1 MGRAYTGED
10 NNSKKEMIEV
20 IEEARNNL
28 VEHTKD
34 KADLSAKNQMIQ
46 NLIGKI
52 NNELKKEQ
60 ELIENFQHA
69 NPETKKQSYFSN
81 VKIKDSSEL
90 TGDFRKDKG
99 KVKELKGQLY
109 EASKKF
115 QSTLSKISQTK
126 DLVKIARSEDFK
138 AKAKKSVTTASF
150 TKYGEQLKN
159 KNVKGDTAREK
170 GKEQIK
176 TALNKIS
183 GKSGI
188 NTKNITEMLQSLFF
202 LTNEE
207 VEKIKVVLENEMQNE
222 VEKTI
227 TAALEGNL
235 VYKNKESQRISNQEK
250 ILKQVLK
257 KIFQNNWLETL
268 EKKAQLAE
276 STLDKTLGGA
286 IHYVNEEGDGFVKTK
301 ITAQI
306 ADDLD
311 GFSKKSKTEKDIV
324 RAKLIQKLQ
333 GIWWDI
339 FKEYGATENQKEIFN
354 NAYTKIFSLNDVS
367 RIDNFFAYDGGQIT
381 GMLDEFALALEQAG
395 INGVIVEW
403 AGKEKL
409 LDTRSGNVD
418 IRIIFGDSENKKV
431 YGIQTKDYSRS
442 VSNLAL
448 YEDTSFDL
456 AGKTAERYFS
466 KDMIER
472 MQFLLINSTAIKDL
486 GKNLYSEQEIKMALL
501 DALPAL
507 ARQELAVDK
516 DLNSNTLYFLNG
528 QYFFSSYI
536 LLTIYEAIM
545 DAFSRVTDSKAT
557 DLVSISKSGS
567 SNFCAVVSEDA
578 YIEKYAESQEGTRF
592 IKVDNQWLPRN
603 LTEAQ
608 LSIKVLF
615 KGIKIKL
622 K

>member
-69 NPETKKQSYFSN
+69 NPEIKKQSYFSD

-138 AKAKKSVTTASF
+138 AKAKKSVTTAFF

-183 GKSGI
+183 GKSDL

-222 VEKTI
+222 VENTI
-227 TAALEGNL
+227 TAALDGNL

-257 KIFQNNWLETL
+257 KIFQNNWLEIL

-339 FKEYGATENQKEIFN
+339 FKEYGATENQKEIFD
-354 NAYTKIFSLNDVS
+354 NAYTKIFSSSDVS

-395 INGVIVEW
+395 INGVTVEW

-418 IRIIFGDSENKKV
+418 IRIIFGDSGNKKV

-567 SNFCAVVSEDA
+567 SNFCAVVPEDA

>member
-69 NPETKKQSYFSN
+69 NPEIKKQSYFSD

-183 GKSGI
+183 GKSDL

-222 VEKTI
+222 VENTI
-227 TAALEGNL
+227 TAALDGNL

-257 KIFQNNWLETL
+257 KIFQNNWLEIL

-324 RAKLIQKLQ
+324 RAKIIQKLQ

-339 FKEYGATENQKEIFN
+339 FKEYGATENQKEIFD
-354 NAYTKIFSLNDVS
+354 NAYTKIFSSSDVS

-395 INGVIVEW
+395 INGVTVEW

-418 IRIIFGDSENKKV
+418 IRIIFGDSGNKKV

-567 SNFCAVVSEDA
+567 SNFCAVVPEDA

>member
-1 MGRAYTGED
+1 
-10 NNSKKEMIEV
+10 MIEV
-20 IEEARNNL
+20 IQEARNNL

-60 ELIENFQHA
+60 ELIRNFQSVS
-69 NPETKKQSYFSN
+69 PKKQSYFSD

-99 KVKELKGQLY
+99 KIKELKGQLY

-115 QSTLSKISQTK
+115 QSTLSKISQTR

-188 NTKNITEMLQSLFF
+188 STENIANMLQSLFF

-207 VEKIKVVLENEMQNE
+207 IEKIKVVLENEMQNE
-222 VEKTI
+222 VKKTI
-227 TAALEGNL
+227 TAALDGNL

-286 IHYVNEEGDGFVKTK
+286 IHYVNEEGDGFIKTK

-311 GFSKKSKTEKDIV
+311 GFSKKNKVEKDAV
-324 RAKLIQKLQ
+324 RMKLIQKLQ
-333 GIWWDI
+333 EIWWSI
-339 FKEYGATENQKEIFN
+339 FKEYGATENQKKIFDK
-354 NAYTKIFSLNDVS
+354 AYTKIFSSSDVS
-367 RIDNFFAYDGGQIT
+367 RIDNFFAYDSGQIT

-395 INGVIVEW
+395 IDGVTVEW

-409 LDTRSGNVD
+409 SDTRSGNVD
-418 IRIIFGDSENKKV
+418 IRIIFENGGNKKI

-472 MQFLLINSTAIKDL
+472 IQFLLINSTAIKDL
-486 GKNLYSEQEIKMALL
+486 GKELYSEQEIKMALL

-536 LLTIYEAIM
+536 LLTIYEAII

-567 SNFCAVVSEDA
+567 SNFCAVVPEDA

-592 IKVDNQWLPRN
+592 IKVNNQWLPRN

>member
-60 ELIENFQHA
+60 ELIRNFQRVS
-69 NPETKKQSYFSN
+69 PKTGKQSYFSD
-81 VKIKDSSEL
+81 VKIDSSSGL

-159 KNVKGDTAREK
+159 KNVKGDTVREK

-183 GKSGI
+183 GKSSI
-188 NTKNITEMLQSLFF
+188 KTENIAEMLQSLFF

-207 VEKIKVVLENEMQNE
+207 VEKIKVVLENEMRDE
-222 VEKTI
+222 VENNIKT
-227 TAALEGNL
+227 ALEGNL
-235 VYKNKESQRISNQEK
+235 VYKDKKSQRISNQEK

-301 ITAQI
+301 ITAKI

-339 FKEYGATENQKEIFN
+339 FKEYGATEDQKEIFN

-367 RIDNFFAYDGGQIT
+367 RIDNFFADDGGQIT

-395 INGVIVEW
+395 INGVTVEW

-418 IRIIFGDSENKKV
+418 IRIIFGDSGNKKV

-466 KDMIER
+466 KDIIER

-536 LLTIYEAIM
+536 LLIIYEAIM

-567 SNFCAVVSEDA
+567 SNFCAIVPEDA
-578 YIEKYAESQEGTRF
+578 HIEKYAESQEGTRF
-592 IKVDNQWLPRN
+592 IKVNNQWLPRN

>member
-1 MGRAYTGED
+1 
-10 NNSKKEMIEV
+10 MIEV
-20 IEEARNNL
+20 IQEARNNL
-28 VEHTKD
+28 VEHIKD

-46 NLIGKI
+46 NLIDKI

-60 ELIENFQHA
+60 ELIKNFQNA
-69 NPETKKQSYFSN
+69 SSKTEKQSYFSD
-81 VKIKDSSEL
+81 VKIDDSSEL

-99 KVKELKGQLY
+99 KVKDLKKKLY
-109 EASKKF
+109 ESSKKF

-159 KNVKGDTAREK
+159 KNVKGDTARER

-188 NTKNITEMLQSLFF
+188 STENIANMLQSLFF

-207 VEKIKVVLENEMQNE
+207 IEKIKVVLENEMQNE

-227 TAALEGNL
+227 TAALDGNL

-306 ADDLD
+306 TDDLD
-311 GFSKKSKTEKDIV
+311 GFSKKSKVEKDAV
-324 RAKLIQKLQ
+324 RMKLIQKLQ
-333 GIWWDI
+333 EIWWSI
-339 FKEYGATENQKEIFN
+339 FKEYGAAENQKEIFN
-354 NAYTKIFSLNDVS
+354 KAYTKIFSSSDVS

-395 INGVIVEW
+395 IDGVTVEW

-409 LDTRSGNVD
+409 SDTKSGNVD
-418 IRIIFGDSENKKV
+418 IRIIFENGGNKKI

-472 MQFLLINSTAIKDL
+472 IQFLLINSTAIKDL
-486 GKNLYSEQEIKMALL
+486 SKGLYSEQEIKMALL
-501 DALPAL
+501 NALPAL

-536 LLTIYEAIM
+536 LLTIYEAII

-567 SNFCAVVSEDA
+567 SNFCAVVPKDA

-592 IKVDNQWLPRN
+592 IKVNNQWLPRN

>member
-1 MGRAYTGED
+1 
-10 NNSKKEMIEV
+10 
-20 IEEARNNL
+20 
-28 VEHTKD
+28 
-34 KADLSAKNQMIQ
+34 
-46 NLIGKI
+46 
-52 NNELKKEQ
+52 
-60 ELIENFQHA
+60 
-69 NPETKKQSYFSN
+69 
-81 VKIKDSSEL
+81 
-90 TGDFRKDKG
+90 
-99 KVKELKGQLY
+99 
-109 EASKKF
+109 
-115 QSTLSKISQTK
+115 
-126 DLVKIARSEDFK
+126 
-138 AKAKKSVTTASF
+138 
-150 TKYGEQLKN
+150 
-159 KNVKGDTAREK
+159 
-170 GKEQIK
+170 
-176 TALNKIS
+176 
-183 GKSGI
+183 
-188 NTKNITEMLQSLFF
+188 MLQSLFF

-207 VEKIKVVLENEMQNE
+207 IEKIKVVRENEMQNE
-222 VEKTI
+222 VKKTI
-227 TAALEGNL
+227 TAALDGNL

-268 EKKAQLAE
+268 EKKAQRAE

-311 GFSKKSKTEKDIV
+311 GFSKKSKAEKDIV
-324 RAKLIQKLQ
+324 RAKLIKKLQ
-333 GIWWDI
+333 EIWWSI
-339 FKEYGATENQKEIFN
+339 FKEYGAEENQKKIFDK
-354 NAYTKIFSLNDVS
+354 AYTKIFSSSDVS
-367 RIDNFFAYDGGQIT
+367 RIDNFFAYDSGQIT

-395 INGVIVEW
+395 IDGVTVEW

-409 LDTRSGNVD
+409 SDTRSGNVD
-418 IRIIFGDSENKKV
+418 IRIIFENGGNKKI

-486 GKNLYSEQEIKMALL
+486 GKELYSEQEIKMALL

-536 LLTIYEAIM
+536 LLTIYEAII

-567 SNFCAVVSEDA
+567 SNFCAVVPEDA
-578 YIEKYAESQEGTRF
+578 YIEKYAQSQEGTRF
-592 IKVDNQWLPRN
+592 IKVNNQWLPRN

-608 LSIKVLF
+608 LSIKILF

>member
-1 MGRAYTGED
+1 
-10 NNSKKEMIEV
+10 MIEV
-20 IEEARNNL
+20 IQEARNNL

-46 NLIGKI
+46 NLIDKI

-60 ELIENFQHA
+60 ELIKNFQNA
-69 NPETKKQSYFSN
+69 SSKTEKQSYFSD
-81 VKIKDSSEL
+81 VKIDDSSEL

-99 KVKELKGQLY
+99 KVKDLKKKLY
-109 EASKKF
+109 ESSKKF

-159 KNVKGDTAREK
+159 KNVKGDTARER

-188 NTKNITEMLQSLFF
+188 STENIANMLQSLFF

-207 VEKIKVVLENEMQNE
+207 IEKIKVVLENEMQNE

-227 TAALEGNL
+227 TAALDGNL

-286 IHYVNEEGDGFVKTK
+286 IHYVNEEGDGFIKTK

-311 GFSKKSKTEKDIV
+311 GFSKKSKVEKDAV
-324 RAKLIQKLQ
+324 RMKLIQKLQ
-333 GIWWDI
+333 EIWWSI

-354 NAYTKIFSLNDVS
+354 KAYTKIFSSSDVS

-395 INGVIVEW
+395 IDGVTVEW

-409 LDTRSGNVD
+409 SDTRSGNVD
-418 IRIIFGDSENKKV
+418 IRIIFENGGNKKI

-466 KDMIER
+466 KDIIER
-472 MQFLLINSTAIKDL
+472 IQFLLINSTAIKDL
-486 GKNLYSEQEIKMALL
+486 SKGLYSEQEIKMALL

-536 LLTIYEAIM
+536 LLTIYEAII

-567 SNFCAVVSEDA
+567 SNFCAVVPEDA

-592 IKVDNQWLPRN
+592 IKVNNQWLPRN

>member
-1 MGRAYTGED
+1 
-10 NNSKKEMIEV
+10 MIEV
-20 IEEARNNL
+20 IQEARNNL

-46 NLIGKI
+46 NLIDKI

-60 ELIENFQHA
+60 ELIKNFQNA
-69 NPETKKQSYFSN
+69 SSKTEKQSYFSD
-81 VKIKDSSEL
+81 VKIDDSSEL

-99 KVKELKGQLY
+99 KVKDLKKKLY
-109 EASKKF
+109 ESSKKF

-159 KNVKGDTAREK
+159 KNVKGDTARER

-188 NTKNITEMLQSLFF
+188 STENIANMLQSLFF

-207 VEKIKVVLENEMQNE
+207 IEKIKVVLENEMQNE

-227 TAALEGNL
+227 TAALDGNL

-311 GFSKKSKTEKDIV
+311 GFSKKSKVEKDAV
-324 RAKLIQKLQ
+324 RMKLIQKLQ
-333 GIWWDI
+333 EIWWNI
-339 FKEYGATENQKEIFN
+339 FKEYGAAENQKEIFN
-354 NAYTKIFSLNDVS
+354 KAYTKIFSSSDVS

-395 INGVIVEW
+395 IDGVTVEW

-409 LDTRSGNVD
+409 SDTRSGNVD
-418 IRIIFGDSENKKV
+418 IRIIFENGGNKKI

-472 MQFLLINSTAIKDL
+472 IQFLLINSTAIKDL
-486 GKNLYSEQEIKMALL
+486 SKGLYSEQEIKMALL

-536 LLTIYEAIM
+536 LLTIYEAII

-567 SNFCAVVSEDA
+567 SNFCAVVPEDA

-592 IKVDNQWLPRN
+592 IKVNNQWLPRN

>member
-1 MGRAYTGED
+1 
-10 NNSKKEMIEV
+10 MIEV
-20 IEEARNNL
+20 IQEARNNL

-46 NLIGKI
+46 NLIDKI

-60 ELIENFQHA
+60 ELIKNFQNA
-69 NPETKKQSYFSN
+69 ISKIEKQSYFSD
-81 VKIKDSSEL
+81 VKIDDSSEL

-99 KVKELKGQLY
+99 KVKDLKKKLY
-109 EASKKF
+109 ESSKKF

-159 KNVKGDTAREK
+159 KNVKGDTVRER

-188 NTKNITEMLQSLFF
+188 STENIANMLQSLFF

-207 VEKIKVVLENEMQNE
+207 IEKIKVVLENEMQNE

-227 TAALEGNL
+227 TAALDGNL

-311 GFSKKSKTEKDIV
+311 GFSKKSKVEKDAV
-324 RAKLIQKLQ
+324 RMKLIQKLQ
-333 GIWWDI
+333 EIWWSI
-339 FKEYGATENQKEIFN
+339 FKEYGAAENQKEIFN
-354 NAYTKIFSLNDVS
+354 KAYTKIFSSSDVS

-395 INGVIVEW
+395 IDGVTVEW

-409 LDTRSGNVD
+409 SDTRSGNVD
-418 IRIIFGDSENKKV
+418 IRIIFGNGENKKI

-466 KDMIER
+466 KDIIER
-472 MQFLLINSTAIKDL
+472 IQFLLINSTAIKDL
-486 GKNLYSEQEIKMALL
+486 SKGLYSEQEIKMALL

-536 LLTIYEAIM
+536 LLTIYEAII

-567 SNFCAVVSEDA
+567 SNFCAIVPEDA

-592 IKVDNQWLPRN
+592 IKVNNQWLPRN

>member
-1 MGRAYTGED
+1 
-10 NNSKKEMIEV
+10 MIEV

-60 ELIENFQHA
+60 ELIRNFQSVS
-69 NPETKKQSYFSN
+69 PKKQSYFSD

-99 KVKELKGQLY
+99 KVKELKRQLY
-109 EASKKF
+109 ESSKKF

-150 TKYGEQLKN
+150 TKYGEQLKD

-188 NTKNITEMLQSLFF
+188 STENIARMLQSLFF

-207 VEKIKVVLENEMQNE
+207 IEKIKVVLENEMQNE

-227 TAALEGNL
+227 RAALDGNL

-324 RAKLIQKLQ
+324 RAKLIKKLQ
-333 GIWWDI
+333 EIWWNI
-339 FKEYGATENQKEIFN
+339 FKEYGAEENQKKIFDK
-354 NAYTKIFSLNDVS
+354 AYTKIFSSSDVS
-367 RIDNFFAYDGGQIT
+367 RIDNFFAYDSGQIT

-395 INGVIVEW
+395 IDGITVEW

-409 LDTRSGNVD
+409 SDTRSGNVD
-418 IRIIFGDSENKKV
+418 IRIIFENGENKKI

-472 MQFLLINSTAIKDL
+472 IQFLLINSTAIKDL
-486 GKNLYSEQEIKMALL
+486 GKELYSEQEIKMALL

-536 LLTIYEAIM
+536 LLTIYGAII

-567 SNFCAVVSEDA
+567 SNFCAVVPEDA

-592 IKVDNQWLPRN
+592 IKVNNQWLPRN

>member
-1 MGRAYTGED
+1 
-10 NNSKKEMIEV
+10 MIKV
-20 IEEARNNL
+20 IQEARNNL
-28 VEHTKD
+28 VEHTED

-46 NLIGKI
+46 NLIEKI

-60 ELIENFQHA
+60 ELIGSFNSVS
-69 NPETKKQSYFSN
+69 SYFSDI
-81 VKIKDSSEL
+81 KIQGSSEL
-90 TGDFRKDKG
+90 VGDFRSDKSI
-99 KVKELKGQLY
+99 VKGLKEKLY
-109 EASKKF
+109 ESSKKF

-183 GKSGI
+183 GKSGSGI
-188 NTKNITEMLQSLFF
+188 TAENIAKMLQSLFF
-202 LTNEE
+202 LSEE
-207 VEKIKVVLENEMQNE
+207 EKERIKSVLDTEMKTE
-222 VEKTI
+222 VGGIIKE
-227 TAALEGNL
+227 ALVGNL
-235 VYKNKESQRISNQEK
+235 AYKGGTGERVSYQEK
-250 ILKQVLK
+250 KMKQVLK
-257 KIFQNNWLETL
+257 KIFNNNWLETL
-268 EKKAQLAE
+268 EKKASLAE

-286 IHYVNEEGDGFVKTK
+286 IHYVNQEGDGFVKTE
-301 ITAQI
+301 ITAYF
-306 ADDLD
+306 ANDLI
-311 GFSKKSKTEKDIV
+311 GFSNKTKAEKDAVRKNIV
-324 RAKLIQKLQ
+324 EKLED
-333 GIWWDI
+333 IWWNI
-339 FKEYGATENQKEIFN
+339 FKEYGAVDNQRGIFN
-354 NAYTKIFSLNDVS
+354 TAYEKIFSKDIS

-395 INGVIVEW
+395 INGVTVEW

-409 LDTRSGNVD
+409 SDTRQGNVD
-418 IRIIFGDSENKKV
+418 IRIIFEKDGVRKI

-442 VSNLAL
+442 VPNLAL

-472 MQFLLINSTAIKDL
+472 IQFLLINSTAIKDL
-486 GKNLYSEQEIKMALL
+486 GGGLYSEQEIKMALL

-536 LLTIYEAIM
+536 LLTIYEAII

-567 SNFCAVVSEDA
+567 SNFCAIVPEDA
-578 YIEKYAESQEGTRF
+578 SIEKYAESQEGTRF
-592 IKVDNQWLPRN
+592 IKVNNQWLPRN

-608 LSIKVLF
+608 LGIKILF

>member
-1 MGRAYTGED
+1 
-10 NNSKKEMIEV
+10 MIEV
-20 IEEARNNL
+20 IQEARSNL

-46 NLIGKI
+46 NLIDKI

-60 ELIENFQHA
+60 ELIRNFQSVSS
-69 NPETKKQSYFSN
+69 NFSD
-81 VKIKDSSEL
+81 VKIDDSSEL
-90 TGDFRKDKG
+90 TGDFRKDKS
-99 KVKELKGQLY
+99 KVKALKRKLY
-109 EASKKF
+109 ESSKKF

-150 TKYGEQLKN
+150 TKYGEQLKD
-159 KNVKGDTAREK
+159 KNVKGDTVREK

-188 NTKNITEMLQSLFF
+188 STENIAKMLQSLFF

-207 VEKIKVVLENEMQNE
+207 IEKIKVVLENEMQNE

-227 TAALEGNL
+227 TAALDGNL

-311 GFSKKSKTEKDIV
+311 GFSKKSKVEKDAV
-324 RAKLIQKLQ
+324 RMKLIQKLQ
-333 GIWWDI
+333 EIWWSI
-339 FKEYGATENQKEIFN
+339 FKEYGAKENQKKIFDK
-354 NAYTKIFSLNDVS
+354 AYTKIFSSSDVS
-367 RIDNFFAYDGGQIT
+367 RIDNFFAYDSGQIT

-395 INGVIVEW
+395 IDGVTVEW

-409 LDTRSGNVD
+409 SDTRSGNVD
-418 IRIIFGDSENKKV
+418 IRIIFENGGNKKI

-472 MQFLLINSTAIKDL
+472 IQFLLINSTAIKDL
-486 GKNLYSEQEIKMALL
+486 GKELYSEQEIKMALL

-507 ARQELAVDK
+507 ARQELVVDK

-536 LLTIYEAIM
+536 LLTIYEAII

-567 SNFCAVVSEDA
+567 SNFCAVVPGDA

-592 IKVDNQWLPRN
+592 IKVNNQWLPRN

>member
-1 MGRAYTGED
+1 
-10 NNSKKEMIEV
+10 MIEV

-69 NPETKKQSYFSN
+69 NSETKKQSYFSD

-159 KNVKGDTAREK
+159 KNIKGDTAREK

-207 VEKIKVVLENEMQNE
+207 IEKIKVVLENEMQNE

-227 TAALEGNL
+227 TEALEGNL

-339 FKEYGATENQKEIFN
+339 FKEYGATENQKKIFDK
-354 NAYTKIFSLNDVS
+354 AYIKIFSSSDIS
-367 RIDNFFAYDGGQIT
+367 RIDNFFAYDSGQIT

-395 INGVIVEW
+395 IDGVTVEW

-409 LDTRSGNVD
+409 SDTRSGNVD
-418 IRIIFGDSENKKV
+418 IRIIFENGGNKKI

-472 MQFLLINSTAIKDL
+472 IQFLLINSTAIKDL
-486 GKNLYSEQEIKMALL
+486 GKELYSEQEIKMALL

-567 SNFCAVVSEDA
+567 SNFCAVVPEDA

-592 IKVDNQWLPRN
+592 IKVNNQWLPRN

>member
-1 MGRAYTGED
+1 
-10 NNSKKEMIEV
+10 MIEV
-20 IEEARNNL
+20 IQEARNNL

-60 ELIENFQHA
+60 ELIRNFQSVS
-69 NPETKKQSYFSN
+69 PKKQSYFSD

-99 KVKELKGQLY
+99 KVKELKRQLY
-109 EASKKF
+109 ESSKKF

-150 TKYGEQLKN
+150 TKYGEQLKD

-188 NTKNITEMLQSLFF
+188 STENIANMLQSLFF

-207 VEKIKVVLENEMQNE
+207 IEKIKVVLENEMQNE
-222 VEKTI
+222 VKKTI
-227 TAALEGNL
+227 TAALDGNL

-311 GFSKKSKTEKDIV
+311 GFSKKNKVEKDAV
-324 RAKLIQKLQ
+324 RMKLIQKLQ
-333 GIWWDI
+333 EIWWSI
-339 FKEYGATENQKEIFN
+339 FKEYGAEENQKKIFDK
-354 NAYTKIFSLNDVS
+354 AYTKIFSSNDVS
-367 RIDNFFAYDGGQIT
+367 RIDNFFAYEGGQIT

-395 INGVIVEW
+395 IDGITVEW

-409 LDTRSGNVD
+409 SDTRSGNVD
-418 IRIIFGDSENKKV
+418 IRIIFENGGNKKI

-472 MQFLLINSTAIKDL
+472 IQFLLINSTAIKDL
-486 GKNLYSEQEIKMALL
+486 GKELYSEQEIKMALL

-536 LLTIYEAIM
+536 LLTIYEAII

-567 SNFCAVVSEDA
+567 SNFCAVVPEDA

-592 IKVDNQWLPRN
+592 IKVNNQWLPRN

>member
-1 MGRAYTGED
+1 MGRAYTGKD

-60 ELIENFQHA
+60 ELIRNFQSVS
-69 NPETKKQSYFSN
+69 PKTGKQSYFSD

-188 NTKNITEMLQSLFF
+188 KTENIAEMLQSLFF

-207 VEKIKVVLENEMQNE
+207 VDKIKVALGNEMKDN
-222 VEKTI
+222 VEETI

-301 ITAQI
+301 ITAEI

-339 FKEYGATENQKEIFN
+339 FKEYGATEDQKEIFN

-395 INGVIVEW
+395 INGVTVEW

-418 IRIIFGDSENKKV
+418 IRIIFGDSGNKKV

-567 SNFCAVVSEDA
+567 SNFCAVVPEDA

-592 IKVDNQWLPRN
+592 IKVNNQWLPRN

>member
-1 MGRAYTGED
+1 
-10 NNSKKEMIEV
+10 MIKV
-20 IEEARNNL
+20 IQEARSNL

-46 NLIGKI
+46 NLINKI

-60 ELIENFQHA
+60 ELIKNFQNA
-69 NPETKKQSYFSN
+69 SSKTEKQSYFSD
-81 VKIKDSSEL
+81 VKIDDSSEL
-90 TGDFRKDKG
+90 TGDFRKDKS
-99 KVKELKGQLY
+99 KAKALKRKLY
-109 EASKKF
+109 DSSTKF

-150 TKYGEQLKN
+150 TKYGEQLKD
-159 KNVKGDTAREK
+159 KNIKGDTVREK

-188 NTKNITEMLQSLFF
+188 STENIAKMLQSLFF

-207 VEKIKVVLENEMQNE
+207 IEKIKMVLENEMKDE
-222 VEKTI
+222 VKENIK
-227 TAALEGNL
+227 AALEGNL
-235 VYKNKESQRISNQEK
+235 VYKDKESQRISNQEK
-250 ILKQVLK
+250 KIKQVLK

-268 EKKAQLAE
+268 EKKAQLTE

-286 IHYVNEEGDGFVKTK
+286 IHYVNEEGDGFIKTK
-301 ITAQI
+301 ITAQV

-311 GFSKKSKTEKDIV
+311 GFSKKNKVEKDAV
-324 RAKLIQKLQ
+324 RMKLIQKLQ
-333 GIWWDI
+333 EIWWSI
-339 FKEYGATENQKEIFN
+339 FKEYGAEENQKKIFDK
-354 NAYTKIFSLNDVS
+354 AYTKIFSSSDVS
-367 RIDNFFAYDGGQIT
+367 RIDNFFAYDSGQIT

-395 INGVIVEW
+395 IDGVTVEW

-409 LDTRSGNVD
+409 SDTRSGNVD
-418 IRIIFGDSENKKV
+418 IRIIFENGGNKKI

-472 MQFLLINSTAIKDL
+472 IQFLLINSTAIKDL
-486 GKNLYSEQEIKMALL
+486 GKELYSEQEIKMALL

-536 LLTIYEAIM
+536 LLTIYEAII

-567 SNFCAVVSEDA
+567 SNFCAVVPEDA
-578 YIEKYAESQEGTRF
+578 YIEKYAQSQEGTRF
-592 IKVDNQWLPRN
+592 IKVNNQWLPRN

>member
-60 ELIENFQHA
+60 ELIENFQRVS
-69 NPETKKQSYFSN
+69 PKTGKQSYFSD

-138 AKAKKSVTTASF
+138 AKAKKSVTTVSF

-222 VEKTI
+222 VENTI
-227 TAALEGNL
+227 TAALDGNL
-235 VYKNKESQRISNQEK
+235 VYENKESQRISNQEK

-311 GFSKKSKTEKDIV
+311 GFSKKSKAEKDII
-324 RAKLIQKLQ
+324 RAKLIKDLQ

-354 NAYTKIFSLNDVS
+354 NAYTKIFSSSDVS

-381 GMLDEFALALEQAG
+381 GMLDEFALALEQAD
-395 INGVIVEW
+395 INGVTVEW

-418 IRIIFGDSENKKV
+418 IRIIFEDSGNKKV

-472 MQFLLINSTAIKDL
+472 MQFLLINSTAIKNL

-545 DAFSRVTDSKAT
+545 DAFSRVTDSKVT

-567 SNFCAVVSEDA
+567 SNFCAVVPEDA
-578 YIEKYAESQEGTRF
+578 YIEKYTESQEGTRF

>member
-1 MGRAYTGED
+1 
-10 NNSKKEMIEV
+10 MIEV
-20 IEEARNNL
+20 IQEARNNL

-46 NLIGKI
+46 NLIDKI

-60 ELIENFQHA
+60 ELIKNFQNA
-69 NPETKKQSYFSN
+69 SSKTEKQSYFSD
-81 VKIKDSSEL
+81 VKIDDSSEL

-99 KVKELKGQLY
+99 KVKDLKKKLY
-109 EASKKF
+109 ESSKKF

-159 KNVKGDTAREK
+159 KNVKGDTARER

-188 NTKNITEMLQSLFF
+188 STENIANMLQSLFF

-207 VEKIKVVLENEMQNE
+207 IEKIKVVLENEMQNE

-227 TAALEGNL
+227 TAALDGNL

-286 IHYVNEEGDGFVKTK
+286 IHYVNEEGDGFIKTK

-311 GFSKKSKTEKDIV
+311 GFSKKSKVEKDAV
-324 RAKLIQKLQ
+324 RMKLIQKLQ
-333 GIWWDI
+333 EIWWSI

-354 NAYTKIFSLNDVS
+354 KAYTKIFSSSDVS

-395 INGVIVEW
+395 IDGVTVEW

-409 LDTRSGNVD
+409 SDTRSGNVD
-418 IRIIFGDSENKKV
+418 IRIIFENGGNKKI

-466 KDMIER
+466 KDIIER
-472 MQFLLINSTAIKDL
+472 IQFLLINSTAIKDL
-486 GKNLYSEQEIKMALL
+486 SKGLYSEQEIKMALL

-536 LLTIYEAIM
+536 LLTIYEAII

-567 SNFCAVVSEDA
+567 SNFCAVVPEDA

-592 IKVDNQWLPRN
+592 IKVNNQWLPRN

-615 KGIKIKL
+615 KGIKSKL

>member
-1 MGRAYTGED
+1 M
-10 NNSKKEMIEV
+10 N
-20 IEEARNNL
+20 
-28 VEHTKD
+28 
-34 KADLSAKNQMIQ
+34 Q

-52 NNELKKEQ
+52 KKKKKKEQ
-60 ELIENFQHA
+60 ELIRNFQSVSH
-69 NPETKKQSYFSN
+69 KKQSYCSD

-159 KNVKGDTAREK
+159 KNVKGDTARER

-188 NTKNITEMLQSLFF
+188 STENIANMLQSLFF

-207 VEKIKVVLENEMQNE
+207 IEKIKVVLENEMQNE

-227 TAALEGNL
+227 TAALDGNL

-311 GFSKKSKTEKDIV
+311 GFSKKSKVEKDAV
-324 RAKLIQKLQ
+324 RMKLIQKLQ
-333 GIWWDI
+333 EIWWSI
-339 FKEYGATENQKEIFN
+339 FKEYGAAENQKEIFN
-354 NAYTKIFSLNDVS
+354 KAYTKIFSSSDVS

-395 INGVIVEW
+395 IDGVTVEW

-409 LDTRSGNVD
+409 SDTRSGNVD
-418 IRIIFGDSENKKV
+418 IRIIFENGGNKKI

-466 KDMIER
+466 KDIIER
-472 MQFLLINSTAIKDL
+472 IQFLLINSTAIKDL
-486 GKNLYSEQEIKMALL
+486 SKGLYSEQEIKMALL

-536 LLTIYEAIM
+536 LLTIYAAII
-545 DAFSRVTDSKAT
+545 DAFQRVTDSKAT

-567 SNFCAVVSEDA
+567 SNFCAIVPEDA

-592 IKVDNQWLPRN
+592 IKVNNQWLPRN

>member
-1 MGRAYTGED
+1 
-10 NNSKKEMIEV
+10 MIEV
-20 IEEARNNL
+20 IQEARNNL

-46 NLIGKI
+46 NLIDKI

-60 ELIENFQHA
+60 ELIKNFQNA
-69 NPETKKQSYFSN
+69 SSKTEKQSYFSD
-81 VKIKDSSEL
+81 VKIEDTSEL

-99 KVKELKGQLY
+99 KVKDLKKKLY
-109 EASKKF
+109 ESSKKF

-159 KNVKGDTAREK
+159 KNVKGDTARER

-188 NTKNITEMLQSLFF
+188 STENIAKMLQSLFF

-207 VEKIKVVLENEMQNE
+207 IEKIKVVLENEMKDE

-227 TAALEGNL
+227 KAALEENL
-235 VYKNKESQRISNQEK
+235 VYKDKESQRISNQEK
-250 ILKQVLK
+250 KIKQVLK

-268 EKKAQLAE
+268 EKKAQLTE

-311 GFSKKSKTEKDIV
+311 GFSKKSKVEKDAV
-324 RAKLIQKLQ
+324 RMKPIQKLQ
-333 GIWWDI
+333 EIWWSI
-339 FKEYGATENQKEIFN
+339 FKEYGAMENQKKIFDK
-354 NAYTKIFSLNDVS
+354 AYTKIFSSSDVS
-367 RIDNFFAYDGGQIT
+367 RIDNFFAYESGQIT

-395 INGVIVEW
+395 IDGVTVEW
-403 AGKEKL
+403 AGKGKL
-409 LDTRSGNVD
+409 SDTRSGNVD
-418 IRIIFGDSENKKV
+418 IRIIFENGGNKKI
-431 YGIQTKDYSRS
+431 YGIQTKDYSHS

-472 MQFLLINSTAIKDL
+472 IQFLLINSTAIKDL
-486 GKNLYSEQEIKMALL
+486 GKGLYSEQEIKMALL

-536 LLTIYEAIM
+536 LLTIYEAII

-567 SNFCAVVSEDA
+567 SNFCAVVPEDA

>member
-1 MGRAYTGED
+1 
-10 NNSKKEMIEV
+10 MIEV
-20 IEEARNNL
+20 IQEARNNL

-60 ELIENFQHA
+60 ELIRNFQSVS
-69 NPETKKQSYFSN
+69 PKKQSYFSD

-115 QSTLSKISQTK
+115 QSTLSKISQTR

-188 NTKNITEMLQSLFF
+188 STENIANMLQSLFF

-207 VEKIKVVLENEMQNE
+207 IEKIKVVLENEMQNE
-222 VEKTI
+222 VKKTI
-227 TAALEGNL
+227 TAALDGNL

-311 GFSKKSKTEKDIV
+311 GFSKKNKVEKDAV
-324 RAKLIQKLQ
+324 RMKLIQKLQ
-333 GIWWDI
+333 EIWWNI
-339 FKEYGATENQKEIFN
+339 FKEYGAEEHQKKIFDK
-354 NAYTKIFSLNDVS
+354 AYTKIFSSSDVS
-367 RIDNFFAYDGGQIT
+367 RIDNFFAYDSGQIT

-395 INGVIVEW
+395 IDGVTVEW

-409 LDTRSGNVD
+409 SDTRSGNVD
-418 IRIIFGDSENKKV
+418 IRIIFENGGNKKI

-472 MQFLLINSTAIKDL
+472 IQFLLINSTAIKDL
-486 GKNLYSEQEIKMALL
+486 GKELYSEQEIKMALL

-536 LLTIYEAIM
+536 LLTIYEAII

-567 SNFCAVVSEDA
+567 SNFCAVVPEDA

-592 IKVDNQWLPRN
+592 IKVNNQWLPRN

>member
-1 MGRAYTGED
+1 
-10 NNSKKEMIEV
+10 MIEV

-60 ELIENFQHA
+60 ELIRNFQSVS
-69 NPETKKQSYFSN
+69 PKKQSYFSD

-115 QSTLSKISQTK
+115 QSTLSKISQTR

-159 KNVKGDTAREK
+159 KDVKGDTAREK

-188 NTKNITEMLQSLFF
+188 STENIANMLQSLFF

-207 VEKIKVVLENEMQNE
+207 IEKIKVVLENEMQNE
-222 VEKTI
+222 VKKTI
-227 TAALEGNL
+227 TAALDGNL

-306 ADDLD
+306 VDDLD
-311 GFSKKSKTEKDIV
+311 GFSKKNKVEKDAV
-324 RAKLIQKLQ
+324 RMKLIQKLQ
-333 GIWWDI
+333 EIWWSI
-339 FKEYGATENQKEIFN
+339 FKEYGAEENQKKIFDK
-354 NAYTKIFSLNDVS
+354 AYTKIFSSSDVS
-367 RIDNFFAYDGGQIT
+367 RIDNFFAYEGGQIT

-395 INGVIVEW
+395 IDGITVEW

-409 LDTRSGNVD
+409 SDTRSGNVD
-418 IRIIFGDSENKKV
+418 IRIIFENGGNKKI

-472 MQFLLINSTAIKDL
+472 IQFLLINSTAIKDL
-486 GKNLYSEQEIKMALL
+486 GKELYSEKEIKMALL

-536 LLTIYEAIM
+536 LLTIYEAII

-567 SNFCAVVSEDA
+567 SNFCAIVPEDA

-592 IKVDNQWLPRN
+592 IKVNNQWLPRN

>member
-1 MGRAYTGED
+1 
-10 NNSKKEMIEV
+10 MIEV

-60 ELIENFQHA
+60 ELIRNFQSVSS
-69 NPETKKQSYFSN
+69 NFSD

-109 EASKKF
+109 ESSKKF
-115 QSTLSKISQTK
+115 QSILSKISQTK

-159 KNVKGDTAREK
+159 KSVKGDTVREK

-188 NTKNITEMLQSLFF
+188 STENIANMLQSLFF

-207 VEKIKVVLENEMQNE
+207 IEKIKVVLENEMQNE

-227 TAALEGNL
+227 TAALDGNL

-311 GFSKKSKTEKDIV
+311 GFSKKSKIEKDAV
-324 RAKLIQKLQ
+324 RMKLIQKLQ
-333 GIWWDI
+333 EIWWSI
-339 FKEYGATENQKEIFN
+339 FKEYGAAESQKEIFN
-354 NAYTKIFSLNDVS
+354 KAYTKIFSSSDVS

-395 INGVIVEW
+395 IDGVTVEW

-409 LDTRSGNVD
+409 SDTRSGNVD
-418 IRIIFGDSENKKV
+418 IRIIFGNGENKKI

-472 MQFLLINSTAIKDL
+472 IQFLLINSTAIKDL
-486 GKNLYSEQEIKMALL
+486 SKGLYSEQEIKMALL

-536 LLTIYEAIM
+536 LLTIYEAII

-567 SNFCAVVSEDA
+567 SNFCAVVPEDA

-592 IKVDNQWLPRN
+592 IKVNNQWLPRN

>member
-60 ELIENFQHA
+60 ELIRNFQRVS
-69 NPETKKQSYFSN
+69 PKTGKQSYFSD

-188 NTKNITEMLQSLFF
+188 KTENIAEMLQSLFF

-207 VEKIKVVLENEMQNE
+207 VDKIKVALGNEMKDN
-222 VEKTI
+222 VEETI

-301 ITAQI
+301 ITAEI

-339 FKEYGATENQKEIFN
+339 FKEYGATEDQKEIFN

-395 INGVIVEW
+395 INGVTVEW

-418 IRIIFGDSENKKV
+418 IRIIFGDSGNKKV

-567 SNFCAVVSEDA
+567 SNFCAVVPEDA

-592 IKVDNQWLPRN
+592 IKVNNQWLPRN

>member
-60 ELIENFQHA
+60 ELIENFQSVS
-69 NPETKKQSYFSN
+69 PEKQSYFSD
-81 VKIKDSSEL
+81 VKIDGSSGL
-90 TGDFRKDKG
+90 IGDFRKDKG

-183 GKSGI
+183 GKSDL

-222 VEKTI
+222 VENTI
-227 TAALEGNL
+227 TAALDGNL

-257 KIFQNNWLETL
+257 KIFQNNWLEIL

-354 NAYTKIFSLNDVS
+354 NAYTKIFSSSDVS

-395 INGVIVEW
+395 INGVTVEW
-403 AGKEKL
+403 TGKEKL

>member
-69 NPETKKQSYFSN
+69 NPEIKKQSYFSD

-183 GKSGI
+183 GKSDL

-222 VEKTI
+222 VENTI
-227 TAALEGNL
+227 TAALDGNL

-257 KIFQNNWLETL
+257 KIFQNNWLEIL

-339 FKEYGATENQKEIFN
+339 FKEYGATENQKEIFD
-354 NAYTKIFSLNDVS
+354 NAYTKIFSSSDVS

-395 INGVIVEW
+395 INGVTVEW

-418 IRIIFGDSENKKV
+418 IRIIFGDSGNKKV

-567 SNFCAVVSEDA
+567 SNFCAVVPEDA

>member
-60 ELIENFQHA
+60 ELIENFQSVS
-69 NPETKKQSYFSN
+69 PEKQSYFSD
-81 VKIKDSSEL
+81 VKIDGSSGL
-90 TGDFRKDKG
+90 IGDFRKDKG

-183 GKSGI
+183 GKSSI

-222 VEKTI
+222 VENTI

-311 GFSKKSKTEKDIV
+311 GFSKKSKAEKDIV
-324 RAKLIQKLQ
+324 RAKLIQDLQ
-333 GIWWDI
+333 KIWWSI

-354 NAYTKIFSLNDVS
+354 NAYTKIFSSSDVS

-395 INGVIVEW
+395 INGVTVEW

-418 IRIIFGDSENKKV
+418 IRIIFGDSGNKKV

-567 SNFCAVVSEDA
+567 SNFCAVVPEDA

>member
-1 MGRAYTGED
+1 MGRAYTGEG

-69 NPETKKQSYFSN
+69 NSETKKQSYFSD

-395 INGVIVEW
+395 INGVTVEW

-567 SNFCAVVSEDA
+567 SNFCAVVPEDA
-578 YIEKYAESQEGTRF
+578 YIEKYAKSQEGTLF

>member
-1 MGRAYTGED
+1 
-10 NNSKKEMIEV
+10 MIEV
-20 IEEARNNL
+20 IQEARNNL

-34 KADLSAKNQMIQ
+34 KADLSARNQMIQ

-60 ELIENFQHA
+60 ELIRNFQSA
-69 NPETKKQSYFSN
+69 SSNFSD
-81 VKIKDSSEL
+81 VKIKGSSEL

-109 EASKKF
+109 ESSKKF

-150 TKYGEQLKN
+150 TKYGEQLKD

-188 NTKNITEMLQSLFF
+188 STENIAKMLQSLFF

-207 VEKIKVVLENEMQNE
+207 IEKIKVVLENEMQNE

-227 TAALEGNL
+227 RAALDGNL

-324 RAKLIQKLQ
+324 RAKLIKKLQ
-333 GIWWDI
+333 EIWWNI
-339 FKEYGATENQKEIFN
+339 FKEYGAEENQKKIFDK
-354 NAYTKIFSLNDVS
+354 AYTKIFSSSDVS
-367 RIDNFFAYDGGQIT
+367 RIDNFFAYDSGQIT

-395 INGVIVEW
+395 IDGVTVEW

-409 LDTRSGNVD
+409 SDTRSGNVD
-418 IRIIFGDSENKKV
+418 IRIIFENGENKKI

-472 MQFLLINSTAIKDL
+472 IQFLLINSTAIKDL
-486 GKNLYSEQEIKMALL
+486 GKELYSEQEIKMALL

-536 LLTIYEAIM
+536 LLTIYEAII

-567 SNFCAVVSEDA
+567 SNFCAVVPEDA

-592 IKVDNQWLPRN
+592 IKVNNQWLPRN

>member
-1 MGRAYTGED
+1 
-10 NNSKKEMIEV
+10 MIEV
-20 IEEARNNL
+20 IQEARNNL

-60 ELIENFQHA
+60 ELIRNFQSVS
-69 NPETKKQSYFSN
+69 PKKQSYFSD

-115 QSTLSKISQTK
+115 QSTLSKISQTR

-159 KNVKGDTAREK
+159 KNVRGDTAREK

-188 NTKNITEMLQSLFF
+188 STENIANMLQSLFF

-207 VEKIKVVLENEMQNE
+207 IEKIKVVLENEMQNE

-311 GFSKKSKTEKDIV
+311 GFSKKSKVEKDIV
-324 RAKLIQKLQ
+324 RAKLIKKLQ
-333 GIWWDI
+333 EIWWSI
-339 FKEYGATENQKEIFN
+339 FKEYGAEENQKKIFDK
-354 NAYTKIFSLNDVS
+354 AYTKIFSSSDVS
-367 RIDNFFAYDGGQIT
+367 RIDNFFAYDSGQIT

-395 INGVIVEW
+395 IDGITVEW

-409 LDTRSGNVD
+409 SDTKSGNVD
-418 IRIIFGDSENKKV
+418 IRIIFENGENKKI

-472 MQFLLINSTAIKDL
+472 IQFLLINSTAIKDL
-486 GKNLYSEQEIKMALL
+486 GKELYSEQEIKMALL

-536 LLTIYEAIM
+536 LLTIYEAII

-567 SNFCAVVSEDA
+567 SNFCAVVPEDA

-592 IKVDNQWLPRN
+592 IKVNNQWLPRN

>member
-1 MGRAYTGED
+1 
-10 NNSKKEMIEV
+10 MIEV
-20 IEEARNNL
+20 IKEARNNL
-28 VEHTKD
+28 VEHTGD

-60 ELIENFQHA
+60 ELIRNFQSA
-69 NPETKKQSYFSN
+69 SSNFSD
-81 VKIKDSSEL
+81 VKINGSSEL

-99 KVKELKGQLY
+99 KVKELKRQLY
-109 EASKKF
+109 ESSKKF

-150 TKYGEQLKN
+150 TKYGEQLKD

-188 NTKNITEMLQSLFF
+188 STENIVNMLQSLFF

-207 VEKIKVVLENEMQNE
+207 IEKIKVVLEKEMQNE

-227 TAALEGNL
+227 TAALDGNL

-324 RAKLIQKLQ
+324 RAKLIKKLQ
-333 GIWWDI
+333 EIWWNI
-339 FKEYGATENQKEIFN
+339 FKEYGAEENQKKIFDK
-354 NAYTKIFSLNDVS
+354 AYTKIFSSSDVS
-367 RIDNFFAYDGGQIT
+367 RIDNFFAYDSGQIT

-395 INGVIVEW
+395 IDGVTVEW

-409 LDTRSGNVD
+409 SDTKSGNVD
-418 IRIIFGDSENKKV
+418 IRIIFENGENKKI

-456 AGKTAERYFS
+456 ARKTAERYFS

-472 MQFLLINSTAIKDL
+472 IQFLLINSTAIKDL
-486 GKNLYSEQEIKMALL
+486 GKELYSEQEIKMALL

-536 LLTIYEAIM
+536 LLTIYEAII

-567 SNFCAVVSEDA
+567 SNFCAVVPEAA

-592 IKVDNQWLPRN
+592 IKVNNQWLPRN

>member
-1 MGRAYTGED
+1 MGRAYTGEG

-60 ELIENFQHA
+60 ELIENFQYA
-69 NPETKKQSYFSN
+69 NSETKKQSYFSD

-395 INGVIVEW
+395 INGVTVEW

-567 SNFCAVVSEDA
+567 SNFCAVVPEDA

>member
-1 MGRAYTGED
+1 MGRAYTGEG

-69 NPETKKQSYFSN
+69 NSETKKQSYFSD

-183 GKSGI
+183 GKSSI
-188 NTKNITEMLQSLFF
+188 NTKNIIEMLQSLFF

-227 TAALEGNL
+227 TAALDGNL

-339 FKEYGATENQKEIFN
+339 FKEYGVTENQKEIFN

-395 INGVIVEW
+395 INGVTVEW

>member
-69 NPETKKQSYFSN
+69 NPEIKKQSYFSD

-183 GKSGI
+183 GKSDL

-222 VEKTI
+222 VENTI
-227 TAALEGNL
+227 TAALDGNL

-257 KIFQNNWLETL
+257 KIFQNNWLEIL

-339 FKEYGATENQKEIFN
+339 FKEYGATENQKEIFD
-354 NAYTKIFSLNDVS
+354 NAYTKIFSSSDVS

-395 INGVIVEW
+395 INGVTVEW

-418 IRIIFGDSENKKV
+418 IRIIFGDSGNKKV

-466 KDMIER
+466 KNMIER

-567 SNFCAVVSEDA
+567 SNFCAVVPEDA

>member
-1 MGRAYTGED
+1 
-10 NNSKKEMIEV
+10 MIKV
-20 IEEARNNL
+20 IQEARNNL
-28 VEHTKD
+28 VEHTED

-46 NLIGKI
+46 NLIEKI

-60 ELIENFQHA
+60 ELIGSFNSVS
-69 NPETKKQSYFSN
+69 PYFSD
-81 VKIKDSSEL
+81 ITIQGSSEL
-90 TGDFRKDKG
+90 VGDFRSDKS
-99 KVKELKGQLY
+99 KVKDLKKKLY
-109 EASKKF
+109 DSSKKF

-159 KNVKGDTAREK
+159 KNVEGDTAREK

-183 GKSGI
+183 SKSGGI
-188 NTKNITEMLQSLFF
+188 NAKNIAKMLQSLFF
-202 LTNEE
+202 LNEE
-207 VEKIKVVLENEMQNE
+207 EKERIKSILDTEMETE
-222 VEKTI
+222 VQGIIGE
-227 TAALEGNL
+227 ALKGNL
-235 VYKNKESQRISNQEK
+235 AYKGSQGERVSYQEK
-250 ILKQVLK
+250 KMKQVLK
-257 KIFQNNWLETL
+257 KIFNNNWLETL
-268 EKKAQLAE
+268 EKKASLAE

-286 IHYVNEEGDGFVKTK
+286 IHYVNQEGDGFVKTE
-301 ITAQI
+301 ITAHF
-306 ADDLD
+306 ANDLI
-311 GFSKKSKTEKDIV
+311 GFSNKSKAEKDAVRKKIV
-324 RAKLIQKLQ
+324 GELE
-333 GIWWDI
+333 GIWWNI
-339 FKEYGATENQKEIFN
+339 FKEYGAVDSQRGIFDR
-354 NAYTKIFSLNDVS
+354 AYEKIFSNDIS

-395 INGVIVEW
+395 INGVTVEW

-409 LDTRSGNVD
+409 SDTRQGNVD
-418 IRIIFGDSENKKV
+418 IRIIFENDGVRKV

-472 MQFLLINSTAIKDL
+472 IQFLLINSTAIKDL
-486 GKNLYSEQEIKMALL
+486 GGGLYSEQEIKMALL

-536 LLTIYEAIM
+536 LLTIYEAII

-567 SNFCAVVSEDA
+567 SNFCAIVPEDA

-592 IKVDNQWLPRN
+592 IKVNNQWLPRN

-608 LSIKVLF
+608 LGIKILF